1 MDRLCYSRTFIDEP
15 SRFREFE
22 PRSASCP
29 ALRSRKAERAMW
41 TELCREET
49 ASRTQVAQLRQ
60 RAETLHSSQ
69 DAFAPLALWPSPST
83 GSRAHPQLCRRP
95 CTFFAKGSCPN
106 GAQCAFCHLP
116 HQQASL
122 DKRMRE
128 QLAACSETELLQI
141 LRPHFQRH
149 ALATPDLCG
158 FQETSWTGS
167 SCSGTRSRALT
178 RRPRRVT
185 SFCTRGWHGS
195 LWRPWWAFARASPV
209 LCRSSCEMN

>member
-1 MDRLCYSRTFIDEP
+1 TQDPSVRFHVNGQAPPQKGLATTGNRRRTAGRSQSFSRPKKSRARGRDHSRRKVRAMDRLCYSRTFIDEP

-95 CTFFAKGSCPN
+95 CTFFAKGT
-106 GAQCAFCHLP
+106 
-116 HQQASL
+116 
-122 DKRMRE
+122 
-128 QLAACSETELLQI
+128 LA
-141 LRPHFQRH
+141 R
-149 ALATPDLCG
+149 
-158 FQETSWTGS
+158 
-167 SCSGTRSRALT
+167 
-178 RRPRRVT
+178 
-185 SFCTRGWHGS
+185 
-195 LWRPWWAFARASPV
+195 
-209 LCRSSCEMN
+209 